1 MAAMVVA
8 PNASRLVSNT
18 ISRWFA
24 VSQTTTRRSRQ
35 GQSFLSLDASE
46 ADQLVRPNVAV
57 LRNHTLLYHLV
68 HRIFLQACDKVD
80 FLCGPLAEQPVVAV
94 SAIHGDDGAGVEGEG
109 VGHLDITAFGFGDE
123 HVARQVIIVVQQ
135 NVSLDA
141 ALSPAELGPRKQL
154 QAQRNG
160 GRVEGQQLV
169 FEAELLFA
177 RAQSFFVAEPLER
190 GVKQILVQLGGPVLV
205 GIREG
210 GFIGGLTDAEMHQF
224 AQATAQA
231 IANLA

>member
-1 MAAMVVA
+1 ME
-8 PNASRLVSNT
+8 P
-18 ISRWFA
+18 
-24 VSQTTTRRSRQ
+24 
-35 GQSFLSLDASE
+35 G
-46 ADQLVRPNVAV
+46 VRVKA
-57 LRNHTLLYHLV
+57 
-68 HRIFLQACDKVD
+68 
-80 FLCGPLAEQPVVAV
+80 
-94 SAIHGDDGAGVEGEG
+94 SAIFTSLRLALSEQ
-109 VGHLDITAFGFGDE
+109 
-123 HVARQVIIVVQQ
+123 HVPRQVIIVVQQ

-190 GVKQILVQLGGPVLV
+190 GVKQILVQLGGPVFV

-231 IANLA
+231 IANLASRIGMGELAEQHRDQLCPAAKTLGTVPRRFS